1 MCADMQPSDS
11 TGSTPEE
18 RTAVKLLITYDPL
31 PETREAY
38 LEYVLGEF
46 VPGLEQAGL
55 PMSDAWHTAY
65 GSYPLRLTGFRA
77 PDRGTLEEFLASEAF
92 QRLESRLQ
100 TFVVNYRRRI
110 VPDRRG
116 FQF

>member
-1 MCADMQPSDS
+1 MCADLVPQDAQGRPRRA
-11 TGSTPEE
+11 P
-18 RTAVKLLITYDPL
+18 TAVKLLISYDPL

-55 PMSDAWHTAY
+55 PMSEAWHTAY
-65 GSYPLRLTGFRA
+65 GSYPLRLAGFRA
-77 PDRGTLEEFLASEAF
+77 ESRAALEAFLASAAF
-92 QRLESRLQ
+92 QRLEARLQ
-100 TFVVNYRRRI
+100 AYVVNYRRWV
-110 VPDRRG
+110 VPARPG

>member
-1 MCADMQPSDS
+1 MCADLLPASSAGAMRSA
-11 TGSTPEE
+11 
-18 RTAVKLLITYDPL
+18 RTAVKLLISYDPL

-65 GSYPLRLTGFRA
+65 GRYPLRLTGIRA
-77 PDRGTLEEFLASEAF
+77 PDRATLEAFLASEAF
-92 QRLESRLQ
+92 HRMETRLQ
-100 TFVVNYRRRI
+100 TFVVNYRRR
-110 VPDRRG
+110 VVADRPG

>member
-1 MCADMQPSDS
+1 MCADARPA
-11 TGSTPEE
+11 GPAGE
-18 RTAVKLLITYDPL
+18 RRGTRAAVKLLITYDPI

-77 PDRGTLEEFLASEAF
+77 ADRATLESFLASDNF
-92 QRLESRLQ
+92 QRLEERLLS
-100 TFVVNYRRRI
+100 FVVNYRRRI
-110 VPDRRG
+110 VPDRPG